1 MNYTETLHYLYNQLP
16 MFTRVGVS
24 AFKKDLT
31 NTLAL
36 CERLGNPQHQFKSV
50 HVGGTNGKGSTSHML
65 AAVLQTAGYKT
76 GLYTSPHLKDFRE
89 RIRINGQ
96 MITEQEVVDFVA
108 QHQID
113 FDDIQ
118 PSFFE
123 MTVALAFDA
132 FARHKVDIAIVE
144 VGLGGRLD
152 STNVITPL
160 LSVITNI
167 GWDHMNLLG
176 YTLPEIAGEKAGI
189 IKSHVPVIIGEYQP
203 EVVEVFTKKAQEQQ
217 APITFASEQWQIE
230 VEPEAGGRRMEAQEQ
245 QSSLE
250 GYLHHELITIKVQR
264 NTIPSSR
271 LTQHASPLRLTA
283 THNSLPAT
291 QKLQLD
297 LTGTY
302 QLKNVKTV
310 LSAVEELRQQG
321 FDITAEHIHTALRQ
335 VKTLTGLNGRWQ
347 ILSQDP
353 LTICDTGH
361 NPDGIQEVLKNIQAV
376 PYQHLHFVIGMVNDK
391 DSSKVLSMLPQQ
403 ATYYFCKPDI
413 PRGLEAETLQQ
424 QAGQFSLQGR
434 TYASVKDALQAA
446 RQQAGAADLVF
457 AGGSTFVVAE
467 IV

>member
-1 MNYTETLHYLYNQLP
+1 MNYTETLDYLYTQLP
-16 MFTRVGVS
+16 MFTRVGAS

-31 NTLAL
+31 NTIAL
-36 CERLGNPQHQFKSV
+36 CAKLDNPQHKFKSI

-96 MITEQEVVDFVA
+96 MIGEQEVVDFVA

-113 FDDIQ
+113 FEEIE

-123 MTVALAFDA
+123 MTVAMAFDA
-132 FARHKVDIAIVE
+132 FARHEVDIAIIE

-152 STNVITPL
+152 STNIITPL
-160 LSVITNI
+160 LSIITNI

-176 YTLPEIAGEKAGI
+176 NSLPEIAGEKAGI
-189 IKSHVPVIIGEYQP
+189 IKPDIPVIIGEHQT
-203 EVVEVFTKKAQEQQ
+203 EVAQIFLDKATQEK
-217 APITFASEQWQIE
+217 AELVFASDKWSIE
-230 VEPEAGGRRMEAQEQ
+230 IQAQD
-245 QSSLE
+245 
-250 GYLHHELITIKVQR
+250 
-264 NTIPSSR
+264 SR
-271 LTQHASPLRLTA
+271 GLLPIVA
-283 THNSLPAT
+283 THTPPPAHPT
-291 QKLQLD
+291 PLLLTLD

-310 LSAVEELRQQG
+310 LSAVEELRRQE
-321 FDITAEHIHTALRQ
+321 FTITNEQVTQALAQ
-335 VKTLTGLNGRWQ
+335 VQLLTGLQGRWHT
-347 ILSQDP
+347 LSTNP

-361 NPDGIQEVLKNIQAV
+361 NPDGIEEVLKNIAAV
-376 PYQHLHFVIGMVNDK
+376 SYKHLHFVLGMVNDK
-391 DSSKVLSMLPQQ
+391 DITKVLSMLPKD

-413 PRGLEAETLQQ
+413 PRGLEAEALQQ
-424 QAGQFSLQGR
+424 QAAQLNLQGE
-434 TYASVKDALQAA
+434 TYHSVKAALQAA
-446 RQQAGAADLVF
+446 KQQAKADDLVF

>member
-1 MNYTETLHYLYNQLP
+1 MNYTETLDYLYTQLP

-31 NTLAL
+31 NTIAL
-36 CERLGNPQHQFKSV
+36 CNVLDNPQHKFKSI

-96 MITEQEVVDFVA
+96 MISEQEVVDFVA
-108 QHQID
+108 NHQANFETIE
-113 FDDIQ
+113 

-123 MTVALAFDA
+123 MTVAMAFDA
-132 FARHKVDIAIVE
+132 FARHRVDVAIIE

-160 LSVITNI
+160 LSIITNI

-176 YTLPEIAGEKAGI
+176 NTLPEIAGEKAGI
-189 IKSHVPVIIGEYQP
+189 IKPGIPVIIGEYQA
-203 EVVEVFTKKAQEQQ
+203 EVAQIFQDKAERES
-217 APITFASEQWQIE
+217 AALTFASKKWNIE
-230 VEPEAGGRRMEAQEQ
+230 V
-245 QSSLE
+245 
-250 GYLHHELITIKVQR
+250 HEVDNTGLLPITA
-264 NTIPSSR
+264 IPVNGLPPSY
-271 LTQHASPLRLTA
+271 PLPL
-283 THNSLPAT
+283 N
-291 QKLQLD
+291 LD
-297 LTGTY
+297 LMGTY

-310 LSAVEELRQQG
+310 LTAVNELRTQG
-321 FDITAEHIHTALRQ
+321 FEITNEHVAQGLSRVQLI
-335 VKTLTGLNGRWQ
+335 TGLQGRWQ
-347 ILSQDP
+347 TLTTHP

-361 NPDGIQEVLKNIQAV
+361 NPDGMEEVLKNIAAIS
-376 PYQHLHFVIGMVNDK
+376 YEHLHFVIGMVNDK
-391 DSSKVLSMLPQQ
+391 DITKVLSMLPKN

-413 PRGLEAETLQQ
+413 PRGLEAEALQQ
-424 QAGQFSLQGR
+424 QAATLHLHGQAYQ
-434 TYASVKDALQAA
+434 SVKLALNAA
-446 RQQAGAADLVF
+446 QQTAGPNDLVF